1 MVERA
6 WENNSP
12 YPVTTLN
19 QVRNDS
25 IIFNSEVFENIQKR
39 KVILEKIIKGI
50 QLSLEMVGSV
60 QISVP

>member
-1 MVERA
+1 VERA

>member
-1 MVERA
+1 VVERA